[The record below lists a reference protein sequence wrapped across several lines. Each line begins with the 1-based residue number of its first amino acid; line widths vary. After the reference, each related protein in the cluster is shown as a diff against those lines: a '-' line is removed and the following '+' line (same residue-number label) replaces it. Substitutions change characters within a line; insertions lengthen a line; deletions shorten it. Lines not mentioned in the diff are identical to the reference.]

1 VRESGKTTQKNIKN
15 QIYKFFTS
23 LISNKS
29 QLKVLGGEK
38 NLACARVDNEKK
50 NLKSVELFQSSRVL
64 KTIFNI
70 NLSLAQLS
78 YSTQVNQLN
87 HK

>member
-50 NLKSVELFQSSRVL
+50 K
-64 KTIFNI
+64 I
-70 NLSLAQLS
+70 
-78 YSTQVNQLN
+78 
-87 HK
+87 